1 MERSSVAREKILDA
15 ALSVFSNRGFDGATT
30 REIAAQAGVN
40 LGLIKYYFDTKE
52 KLWRAMVDRV
62 HQELNA
68 VVAGMETAQLDDRAR
83 MEHMIRAIVR
93 FCATK
98 PAFIRVMNDE
108 CKRRGPRMRW
118 VVDRHGKQMFA
129 VTKEILEHARQR
141 GLIPDVAP
149 LHLYYMFIGAIGMIF
164 SQAPECKRLTGVDPT
179 GDEATIN
186 AHADAVIA
194 LFLR

>member
-1 MERSSVAREKILDA
+1 MTSEKILDA
-15 ALSVFSNRGFDGATT
+15 ALDVFSEHGFDGATT
-30 REIAAQAGVN
+30 REIAARAGVN
-40 LGLIKYYFDTKE
+40 LGLIKYYFGTKE

-62 HQELNA
+62 HASLNA
-68 VVAGMETAQLDDRAR
+68 RVQEMAAAELDDRAR
-83 MEHMIRAIVR
+83 VEQMIREVVR
-93 FCATK
+93 FCAKT

-118 VVDRHGKQMFA
+118 IVDRHGKPMFA
-129 VTKEILEHARQR
+129 MLQAVLDQARKR
-141 GLIPDVAP
+141 KLVPDVEP

-179 GDEATIN
+179 KDNATIE
-186 AHADAVIA
+186 AHANAVIA